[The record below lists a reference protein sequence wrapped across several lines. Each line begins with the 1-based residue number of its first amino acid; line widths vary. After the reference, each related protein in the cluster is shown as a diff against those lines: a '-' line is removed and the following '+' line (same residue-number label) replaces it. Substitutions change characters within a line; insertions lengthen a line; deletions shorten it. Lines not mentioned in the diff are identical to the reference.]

1 MSANPMNVIQALL
14 AAQGQGQQGPATAGG
29 GAVNTAGLPAGI
41 NLPGVGSAGAPVRG
55 PQTEDL
61 SKAQAGGPD
70 ARTPKFEQDKR
81 TWFNNAQEIRAAS
94 QQNAVGAL
102 MSSMQQA
109 KQNKFEKQSSEA
121 AVVFSAK
128 IAQQTLD
135 AAASSKT
142 ELPPQEVAQ
151 LRQQVEMAS
160 KIKNPEKLIEMAMK
174 DPMSGAHVGFARANS
189 MESKRQAVIAEQD
202 KAKQA
207 MMIKEIMAGVAQQ
220 RASQQGDAND
230 IKQQEENRKKQADKD
245 KPILQDMKQN
255 FKRPVVDEQ
264 GNLQRSP
271 DGTLMSREMSKED
284 IKGNPELEQKYQEK
298 KQKIQSM
305 IDKSK
310 AEAQDSYS
318 KRIAANAAMI
328 RANKA
333 TSQADREKLKSGA
346 GGTGRAGSA
355 GGAIM
360 ARNTMLAGM
369 ANEYL
374 GQMKTIATKR
384 PDLFGPSGLFG
395 SKMEQAAGDG
405 DRDAMEYIKLAQA
418 ASLPLSGIHNMRN
431 QKVVGDVEKTLRSQ
445 WQSPQSALD
454 GIKTYQ
460 DTAQGVIEGKYTG
473 ASQASP
479 QANPTQ
485 SSAPSQTKT
494 GPKKVIIVTAEDIK

>member
-14 AAQGQGQQGPATAGG
+14 ADQGQGQQGSATAGG

-109 KQNKFEKQSSEA
+109 KQNRFEKQSGESA
-121 AVVFSAK
+121 MVFSAK

-189 MESKRQAVIAEQD
+189 MESKRQAVILEQD
-202 KAKQA
+202 KAMQA

-220 RASQQGDAND
+220 RVSQQFDAND
-230 IKQQEENRKKQADKD
+230 IKQQEENRKKQADQD

-271 DGTLMSREMSKED
+271 NGTLMSQDMTLED
-284 IKGNPELEQKYQEK
+284 IKGNPVLEQRYQEK

-305 IDKSK
+305 IDKSRVDVQN
-310 AEAQDSYS
+310 AYS
-318 KRIAANAAMI
+318 KRIAANASML
-328 RANKA
+328 RAQKY
-333 TSQADREKLKSGA
+333 QPG
-346 GGTGRAGSA
+346 

-360 ARNTMLAGM
+360 TRNTMLAGM

-374 GQMKTIATKR
+374 EQMKSIATKR
-384 PDLFGPSGLFG
+384 PDLFGPSGLLG
-395 SKMEQAAGDG
+395 SKMDQAAGDG
-405 DRDAMEYIKLAQA
+405 DEAAMEYIKLAQA
-418 ASLPLSGIHNMRN
+418 ASLPLSGIHNMRG
-431 QKVVGDVEKTLRSQ
+431 QKIVGEVEKTLRSQ

-454 GIKTYQ
+454 GIKIYQ
-460 DTAQGVIEGKYTG
+460 DTAQGVIDGKYTG
-473 ASQASP
+473 AA
-479 QANPTQ
+479 QANPQVSSTQ
-485 SSAPSQTKT
+485 PATPRQTKT
-494 GPKKVIIVTAEDIK
+494 GPKKVITVTAEDMK